1 MRHSCRMGVPPQHLA
16 LARTALLLLICTQN
30 AAAAV
35 TAKFEGIEGEME
47 AAARNNLEL
56 LQYAER
62 NVSANQVNRL
72 FAKAEEEIRTAL
84 NPYGYYDAKVEG
96 DLQRGEK
103 PGDYHAVFK
112 VTPGTPVVVREVK
125 IAVEG
130 SGNDLPTIKTAIAA
144 FKPKVGE
151 RLEHGVYEGSKT
163 QISNLL
169 QSSGYFDSKLERRRV
184 AVVQAAK
191 TADIDVAWT
200 SGERY
205 RFGDVRFSEVQFSE
219 KFLRRYIPWEPDAY
233 YSTEQLLTLQ
243 QRLVDADYFSSVAV
257 QPNVAAK
264 AGTSMPIEALLI
276 PAKRTVYKAGAYV
289 STDTGPGVRL
299 GIDRRWLNDRGHK
312 AGIKLDYAT
321 KLEEYGLYYRIP
333 RPGRNNRNFNFA
345 GGYKD
350 EETDTSRSRMA
361 KLAASEVLDDW
372 HGYTRTLGLQYLNG
386 DFEIA
391 DEQNSTSLLYFD
403 GMLTR
408 RRTNDVMFPTKG
420 MSILYGLRASGGGV
434 LSDTSLV
441 QARAEAK
448 WVRPAGKQSR
458 LILRAAVGAM
468 VVDDF
473 DALPPELR
481 FFAGGDRSVRGFD
494 YEQIGEKNDTG
505 GVIGGKYLTVASAE
519 YERFFLPK
527 WGAAVFAD
535 AGDAYSS
542 DLNANIGAGIGVRW
556 KSPVGLLRLDV
567 AIPVVTDEEKEV
579 RFHIIIGPDL

>member
-1 MRHSCRMGVPPQHLA
+1 MGVPPQQLA
-16 LARTALLLLICTQN
+16 LARIALLLLICTQN
-30 AAAAV
+30 AAAGV
-35 TAKFEGIEGEME
+35 TVKFEGLEGEME

-56 LQYAER
+56 LHYAER
-62 NVSANQVNRL
+62 EVSPSQANRL
-72 FAKAEEEIRTAL
+72 FAKAEEEIRIAL
-84 NPYGYYDAKVEG
+84 NPYGYYDAQVQG
-96 DLQRGEK
+96 DLQHGAK
-103 PGDYHAVFK
+103 PGDYEAAFK
-112 VTPGTPVVVREVK
+112 VTLGAPVVVRELKV
-125 IAVEG
+125 AVDG
-130 SGNDLPTIKTAIAA
+130 TGKDLPAVRDALAA
-144 FKPKVGE
+144 FKPRVGE
-151 RLEHGVYEGSKT
+151 RLEHGIYEGSKA

-169 QSSGYFDSKLERRRV
+169 LSRGYFDSKLERRRV
-184 AVVQAAK
+184 AVTQGAK

-205 RFGDVRFSEVQFSE
+205 RFGDVRFSEVQFPDE
-219 KFLRRYIPWEPDAY
+219 FLRRYIPWESGTY

-257 QPNVAAK
+257 QPNLAAK
-264 AGTSMPIEALLI
+264 AGAVMPIEALLI
-276 PAKRTVYKAGAYV
+276 PAKQTVYKAGAYV
-289 STDTGPGVRL
+289 STDTGPGVRF

-312 AGIKLDYAT
+312 FGVKLDYAT
-321 KLEEYGLYYRIP
+321 KREEYSVYYRIP
-333 RPGRNNRNFNFA
+333 RPGRNNRSFNFA
-345 GGYKD
+345 GGYED
-350 EETDTSRSRMA
+350 EETDSSRSRMA

-372 HGYTRTLGLQYLNG
+372 HGYTRTLGLQYLHG

-420 MSILYGLRASGGGV
+420 LSVLYGVR
-434 LSDTSLV
+434 LSHESQLSETSLA

-448 WVRPAGKQSR
+448 WVRPAGKHSR
-458 LILRAAVGAM
+458 LIMRAAVGAM

-494 YEQIGEKNDTG
+494 YEQIGEKNDAG
-505 GVIGGKYLTVASAE
+505 GVIGGKYLTVASVE

-527 WGAAVFAD
+527 WGASLFVD

-556 KSPVGLLRLDV
+556 KSPVGLVRLDV

-579 RFHIIIGPDL
+579 RFHIVIGPDL